1 MAASGVDGSV
11 IIEIDA
17 DDGKFQ
23 RAINGLST
31 DISNSIGTAID
42 KAMKDLA
49 DRLAEIGEQ
58 ANRTGDDIDDAF
70 GEGSRARNAVSGLGT
85 TMQNA
90 FGHLIADAVET
101 VVDRTT
107 ELAQNIWQAGVSFE
121 SAFTGVT
128 KTVDETANI
137 SYADLEKQIRDMSK
151 ELPSTVEEISAV
163 AEAAGQLG
171 IHTEDIKSFSKT
183 MIDLGNS
190 TNIGAEEAAS
200 ALAKFANVTKMDPG
214 EYQNLGSAIVDLGNN
229 YATTEQDIVNMATR
243 LAATATT
250 AGISEQGILALST
263 ALSSVGI
270 EAEAGGTA
278 MSTFIK
284 KVQTAVETQ
293 SKNLSKYAEVAGMT
307 QEEFTKLFKE
317 DGTQAINAFITGLGE
332 LNNNGGSA
340 LNILNEMGL
349 KEVRLSNAIL
359 ALGSAGDLLT
369 RTIGTSNTA
378 WEENSA
384 LVAEASKRYETTE
397 SKLQMTRNALN
408 DFFISISQAVN
419 IGFKTDPIIDYINAL
434 NNAFQEGGLQGLVD
448 EVVEQMPAV
457 TEQITSGLQTL
468 MQDIINVIS
477 TAAPTFVSCALD
489 LISALIETILS
500 NAEIITQGAVDLLIA
515 LADGI
520 SNNLPELIPA
530 AVDAVLTIADTLL
543 DNRDKLFEAAK
554 NLIIGLA
561 KGLINSIGILLEKG
575 PVIVDKLNTAM
586 IEAIPAVIEFAVDFC
601 EAIGSYIANYDW
613 HAVGANMYKAME
625 EAFSNAMHG
634 DADYTEKMAQ
644 AEAERVSRYK
654 DLTVEQINKMS
665 ADATKKLGELN
676 NTFEKFGKSGIY
688 DTSAMPEWMRTE
700 YEHSGKSIEEYFDSQ
715 IANTEQLI
723 EDLAAA
729 REDAKTEFEK
739 NSESWGLSGNFGDNA
754 AKQSE
759 EEAKKHFSTV
769 AESVDDAT
777 VQVTNSVEKM
787 DDATA
792 KHQHYLAELAKENGE
807 ISASEYYDRIEAIAN
822 QLDEESELYEK
833 YTKEVATGRRKLS
846 EATQKELD
854 SAEKTIYK
862 SAQDKAKQEIK
873 GVKSNLTE
881 LINEY
886 KKSYDEIIK
895 LRDKYKQKLMGESIF
910 TVSTETDKKTGETYS
925 TYTIENIAKMAQD
938 REKYAKEIE
947 ALQKRGLADGLL
959 DELNGLNLDQAMVFA
974 KQMNKMSDE
983 EFNKINSSYKKL
995 DETTTQIANNRYQ
1008 DDIDELQSGFIKEAE
1023 GLFTGLSDDVKN
1035 AGMNTVLSF
1044 IEGFDI
1050 NKEDAFKSLQSS
1062 ANDLMEAV
1070 NNGISDGTVDLTST
1084 ITSIVAESNIGD
1096 TLVDNIV
1103 NSISNDQ
1110 GKIEEALQTIFD
1122 NTGIDMQI
1130 KTDVQ
1135 NAAVTNSSSGYKAAA
1150 SVTATQTE
1158 SKSAGSTQQK
1168 SGGTQTIDV
1177 NLRLTSDGKRVIAE
1191 IVNEENKK
1199 IQIQEGN

>member
-17 DDGKFQ
+17 DDGKFH

-58 ANRTGDDIDDAF
+58 ASRTGDDIDDAF

-378 WEENSA
+378 WEEHSA
-384 LVAEASKRYETTE
+384 LVEEASKRYETTE

-500 NAEIITQGAVDLLIA
+500 NAEIITQGAVDILIA

-561 KGLINSIGILLEKG
+561 KGLINSIGVLLEKG

-676 NTFEKFGKSGIY
+676 NTFEEIGKSGIY

-754 AKQSE
+754 AKQAE
-759 EEAKKHFSTV
+759 EEAKKHFSNV

-807 ISASEYYDRIEAIAN
+807 ISASEYYDRIETIAN

-854 SAEKTIYK
+854 SAEKNIYK

-959 DELNGLNLDQAMVFA
+959 DELNGLSLDQAMVFA

-1158 SKSAGSTQQK
+1158 SKNTESTQQK
-1168 SGGTQTIDV
+1168 SGGTQTVDV

-1199 IQIQEGN
+1199 IQIREGN

>member
-58 ANRTGDDIDDAF
+58 ASRTGDDIDDAF
-70 GEGSRARNAVSGLGT
+70 GEGSKARNAASGLGT

-90 FGHLIADAVET
+90 FGHLIADAVEKT
-101 VVDRTT
+101 IDKTT

-171 IHTEDIKSFSKT
+171 IKTEDVTSFSKT

-293 SKNLSKYAEVAGMT
+293 SKSLSKYAEVAGMT

-369 RTIGTSNTA
+369 KTIGTSSTA

-384 LVAEASKRYETTE
+384 LVEEASKRYETTE

-419 IGFKTDPIIDYINAL
+419 VGFNIDPIINYINAL
-434 NNAFQEGGLQGLVD
+434 NDAFQEGGLQGLVD

-489 LISALIETILS
+489 LISALIEAILS

-543 DNRDKLFEAAK
+543 DSRDKLFEAAK
-554 NLIIGLA
+554 NLIIELA
-561 KGLINSIGILLEKG
+561 KGLINSIGVLLEKG
-575 PVIVDKLNTAM
+575 PVIVAKLNTAL
-586 IEAIPAVIEFAVDFC
+586 IEAIPPVIEFAVDFC
-601 EAIGSYIANYDW
+601 AAIGSYIANYDW
-613 HAVGANMYKAME
+613 NTVGANMYKAME

-665 ADATKKLGELN
+665 ADATKKLVELN
-676 NTFEKFGKSGIY
+676 NTFNEFGESGIY

-700 YEHSGKSIEEYFDSQ
+700 YEHSGKSFEEYFDSQ

-807 ISASEYYDRIEAIAN
+807 ISAAEYYDRIEAIAN

-846 EATQKELD
+846 ET
-854 SAEKTIYK
+854 THK

-910 TVSTETDKKTGETYS
+910 TVSTETDKKTGETYN
-925 TYTIENIAKMAQD
+925 TYTIENIAKMAQE

-959 DELNGLNLDQAMVFA
+959 DELNGLSLDQAMVFA

-1070 NNGISDGTVDLTST
+1070 NKGISDGTVDLTST

>member
-58 ANRTGDDIDDAF
+58 ASRTGDDIDDAF

-378 WEENSA
+378 WEEHSA
-384 LVAEASKRYETTE
+384 LVEEASKRYETTE

-554 NLIIGLA
+554 DLIIGLA
-561 KGLINSIGILLEKG
+561 KGLINSIGVLLEKG

-634 DADYTEKMAQ
+634 DADYTEKWHRQ
-644 AEAERVSRYK
+644 R
-654 DLTVEQINKMS
+654 
-665 ADATKKLGELN
+665 
-676 NTFEKFGKSGIY
+676 
-688 DTSAMPEWMRTE
+688 
-700 YEHSGKSIEEYFDSQ
+700 
-715 IANTEQLI
+715 
-723 EDLAAA
+723 
-729 REDAKTEFEK
+729 
-739 NSESWGLSGNFGDNA
+739 
-754 AKQSE
+754 
-759 EEAKKHFSTV
+759 
-769 AESVDDAT
+769 
-777 VQVTNSVEKM
+777 
-787 DDATA
+787 
-792 KHQHYLAELAKENGE
+792 
-807 ISASEYYDRIEAIAN
+807 
-822 QLDEESELYEK
+822 
-833 YTKEVATGRRKLS
+833 
-846 EATQKELD
+846 
-854 SAEKTIYK
+854 
-862 SAQDKAKQEIK
+862 
-873 GVKSNLTE
+873 
-881 LINEY
+881 
-886 KKSYDEIIK
+886 
-895 LRDKYKQKLMGESIF
+895 
-910 TVSTETDKKTGETYS
+910 
-925 TYTIENIAKMAQD
+925 
-938 REKYAKEIE
+938 
-947 ALQKRGLADGLL
+947 
-959 DELNGLNLDQAMVFA
+959 
-974 KQMNKMSDE
+974 
-983 EFNKINSSYKKL
+983 
-995 DETTTQIANNRYQ
+995 
-1008 DDIDELQSGFIKEAE
+1008 
-1023 GLFTGLSDDVKN
+1023 
-1035 AGMNTVLSF
+1035 
-1044 IEGFDI
+1044 
-1050 NKEDAFKSLQSS
+1050 
-1062 ANDLMEAV
+1062 
-1070 NNGISDGTVDLTST
+1070 
-1084 ITSIVAESNIGD
+1084 
-1096 TLVDNIV
+1096 
-1103 NSISNDQ
+1103 
-1110 GKIEEALQTIFD
+1110 
-1122 NTGIDMQI
+1122 
-1130 KTDVQ
+1130 Q
-1135 NAAVTNSSSGYKAAA
+1135 NV
-1150 SVTATQTE
+1150 
-1158 SKSAGSTQQK
+1158 
-1168 SGGTQTIDV
+1168 
-1177 NLRLTSDGKRVIAE
+1177 
-1191 IVNEENKK
+1191 
-1199 IQIQEGN
+1199 

>member
-58 ANRTGDDIDDAF
+58 ASRTGDDIDDAF

-90 FGHLIADAVET
+90 FGHLIADAVEKT
-101 VVDRTT
+101 IDKTT
-107 ELAQNIWQAGVSFE
+107 GLAQNIWQAGVSFE

-200 ALAKFANVTKMDPG
+200 ALAKFANITKMDPG

-263 ALSSVGI
+263 ALSSVDI

-293 SKNLSKYAEVAGMT
+293 SKSLSKYAEVAGMT

-378 WEENSA
+378 WEEHSA
-384 LVAEASKRYETTE
+384 LVEEASKRYETTE

-419 IGFKTDPIIDYINAL
+419 TGFNTDPIINYINAL
-434 NNAFQEGGLQGLVD
+434 NEAFQEGGLQGLVD

-477 TAAPTFVSCALD
+477 TAAPTVSCALD

-561 KGLINSIGILLEKG
+561 KGLINSIGVLLEKG

-654 DLTVEQINKMS
+654 DLTVEQIYKMS

-676 NTFEKFGKSGIY
+676 NTFEEIGKSGIY

-754 AKQSE
+754 AKQAE
-759 EEAKKHFSTV
+759 EEAKKHFSNV

-807 ISASEYYDRIEAIAN
+807 ISVSEYYDRIEAIAN

-925 TYTIENIAKMAQD
+925 TYTIENIANKA
-938 REKYAKEIE
+938 KYAKEIE

-959 DELNGLNLDQAMVFA
+959 DELNGLSLDRAMVFA

-983 EFNKINSSYKKL
+983 EFNKINSSYKEL

-1008 DDIDELQSGFIKEAE
+1008 NDIDELQSGFIKKAE

-1062 ANDLMEAV
+1062 ANDLMESV

-1158 SKSAGSTQQK
+1158 SKNTESTQQK